1 MWNSLGLLILSE
13 TLLVILCFLPPN
25 FLLHD
30 FKKIIQFAC
39 QKCVVFGITY
49 LGEQFFLLMKWI
61 KSFEMSQLTDTH
73 SVINNESGIGL
84 NIKP

>member
-13 TLLVILCFLPPN
+13 TLLVISYFSPFN

-39 QKCVVFGITY
+39 QKCVVYGNTY
-49 LGEQFFLLMKWI
+49 LGEQFFLLMKW
-61 KSFEMSQLTDTH
+61 STSSEMSQLTNTH
-73 SVINNESGIGL
+73 SIINNESGIGL

>member
-1 MWNSLGLLILSE
+1 MK
-13 TLLVILCFLPPN
+13 LLVILYFLPPN

-39 QKCVVFGITY
+39 QKCVVFGNTY
-49 LGEQFFLLMKWI
+49 LGEQFFLLVKWS
-61 KSFEMSQLTDTH
+61 KSSEMSQLTDTH
-73 SVINNESGIGL
+73 RVINNESGIGL